1 MRTFQVIRIRAGRSL
16 AAAIFGGLLFSAST
30 GVAQEFRSFEFRPGG
45 DSRGYDRDRGS
56 DRDRRD
62 WGRDRGSSGYGSSSY
77 GAGGSSPTS
86 SSSSAPNSGTSAS
99 PSKFRITMGLPAAY
113 AEVDADRDNQ
123 IGLYEWKKAKRPLAQ
138 FTQLDANRD
147 GFLTPREL
155 ERATSMPAMIANGS
169 PAGSGTTATGPYVA
183 AAGTTP
189 VPGSGS
195 SGSNPTGGAAPTTGS
210 ASSPAI
216 AASVPKLSEEDQ
228 AKSDEAQAK
237 SVFSILDRN
246 NDGKLSAEEMAR
258 SSKIRPLFEQ
268 AGIKFDEPMPS
279 DQFVSNYVR
288 IQKSRRT

>member
-16 AAAIFGGLLFSAST
+16 AAAVLGGMLFSAST

-155 ERATSMPAMIANGS
+155 ERAASMPATIANGS
-169 PAGSGTTATGPYVA
+169 PAGIGPTAAGPNVGV
-183 AAGTTP
+183 AGTTP
-189 VPGSGS
+189 VPGSS
-195 SGSNPTGGAAPTTGS
+195 PPGGPPPS
-210 ASSPAI
+210 AGAVSPPAI

-246 NDGKLSAEEMAR
+246 SDGKLSAEEMAR

-279 DQFVSNYVR
+279 DQFVANYVR